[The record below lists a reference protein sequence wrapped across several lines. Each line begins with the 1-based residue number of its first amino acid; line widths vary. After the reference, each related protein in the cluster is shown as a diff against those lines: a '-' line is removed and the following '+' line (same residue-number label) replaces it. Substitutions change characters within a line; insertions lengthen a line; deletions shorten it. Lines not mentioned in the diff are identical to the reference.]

1 MEKDKERALKLF
13 VVLSRANKVIAEEA
27 HKLIDGHGLNPTEFG
42 VLELL
47 HHRGR
52 QPIQKIGQKILLRS
66 GSMTYVVNKLE
77 ERGFLERVFCKED
90 KRITYIS
97 ITEKGIAL
105 IEEIFPEHTTNIE
118 SLMSG
123 LNAEEQEQAINL
135 VRKLGLSVND
145 LSK

>member
-1 MEKDKERALKLF
+1 MANDRERALKLF
-13 VVLSRANKVIAEEA
+13 IVLSRASKVIAEEA
-27 HKLIDGHGLNPTEFG
+27 HKLIDQYGLNPTEFG
-42 VLELL
+42 VMELL
-47 HHRGR
+47 YHRGR

-77 ERGFLERVFCKED
+77 ERGLLTRAICEED

-97 ITEKGIAL
+97 ITEKGVSL
-105 IEEIFPEHTTNIE
+105 IESIFPKHAENIE

-123 LNAEEQEQAINL
+123 LSVEEQNMAIDV